1 MSLDTLRRT
10 AIEHSWPR
18 TRVKFFGDFRLEL
31 EKTLSELEKTLRE
44 EIPLHF
50 TLDDIDVGNN
60 DIKLRVRDE
69 SVWSEKIVSAIFR
82 YHHDDAKYG
91 NVHIEIL
98 ASEVS
103 QKNKSHFLGK
113 YLVTN
118 RKKIIP
124 DVVKA
129 VILGIRA
136 L

>member
-18 TRVKFFGDFRLEL
+18 TRVKFFGDFRAEL
-31 EKTLSELEKTLRE
+31 EKTLLELEKNLRE
-44 EIPLHF
+44 ILSLLF
-50 TLDDIDVGNN
+50 TLDDVDVGNN
-60 DIKLRVRDE
+60 DIKIRVRDE
-69 SVWSEKIVSAIFR
+69 SIGSEKIVSAILR
-82 YHHDDAKYG
+82 YHHDDEKYG

-113 YLVTN
+113 YLITN

-124 DVVKA
+124 DVSQA
-129 VILGIRA
+129 IILGIRA

>member
-1 MSLDTLRRT
+1 M
-10 AIEHSWPR
+10 
-18 TRVKFFGDFRLEL
+18 KFFGDFRVEL
-31 EKTLSELEKTLRE
+31 EKTLRELEKTLRE
-44 EIPLHF
+44 EISLHF
-50 TLDDIDVGNN
+50 TLDDIDVGNH
-60 DIKLRVRDE
+60 DIKIRVRDE
-69 SVWSEKIVSAIFR
+69 SVGSEKIVSAIFR
-82 YHHDDAKYG
+82 YHHDDEKYG

-124 DVVKA
+124 DVSSA
-129 VILGIRA
+129 IILGIRA